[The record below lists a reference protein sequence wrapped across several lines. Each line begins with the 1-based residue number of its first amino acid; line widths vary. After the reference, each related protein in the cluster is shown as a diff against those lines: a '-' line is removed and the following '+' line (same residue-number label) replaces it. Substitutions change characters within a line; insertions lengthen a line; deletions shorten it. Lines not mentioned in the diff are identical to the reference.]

1 MLDSK
6 LNLKINK
13 LYTNTPLFKL
23 CVKIIIPSLLLSLL
37 FGIYVFVDQ
46 MLIVHLVPQDNNNYL
61 QKYFEN
67 VNQLQLFLKVK
78 EYINNQIIIDNLY
91 QPIVEVNNKNFI
103 AYISNQFGIFNL
115 IAVSFGYLIS
125 VGASVMFSQA
135 YAKRDDILKKKVV
148 CSSFFG
154 TIIIGLFLSILM
166 IMIQKLILNFMI
178 PVNQITDI
186 PTDASVTL
194 NEINLYA
201 KIYTEAAIYEINRY
215 VYFINASIICFCLIN
230 LFVFLLRIE
239 GKNNLILLIA
249 ILSNLVNII
258 LDVVFIKLVKMGVI
272 SGGLSLFIG
281 QIINLFLL
289 SIYLIYLSKKNET
302 FFTFKNIF
310 SKNFHFHLIWNYI
323 WLGFAVFLRE
333 LTMAIA
339 NVIYI
344 NVYINTIGQIDQT
357 ALVSLLS
364 ITASPLYN
372 LFFFSM
378 FGAVD
383 GLRPILAFNF
393 EKRRFSN
400 VNKTYYIGIL
410 ISFIYSIIIIFA
422 VFLTVGLNK
431 NVSNFFN
438 AYSEF
443 DRFNLLIS
451 LSSMLLQLPFLSL
464 SVGGIAVFQSSN
476 KKIINIILSLMQ
488 SVIVFYPLLFLFQEI
503 SLKTSSYILFIY
515 CGFIN
520 IVISSIIIFLVTLFF
535 MNFIKNKLPKKIVK
549 L

>member
-6 LNLKINK
+6 LNLKINQ

-61 QKYFEN
+61 QKYFES

-78 EYINNQIIIDNLY
+78 EYINNQMIIDNLY

-166 IMIQKLILNFMI
+166 LMLQKLILNFMI

-186 PTDASVTL
+186 QTDASVTL

-201 KIYTEAAIYEINRY
+201 KIYTDAAIYEINRY

-258 LDVVFIKLVKMGVI
+258 LDVVFIKLVKMGVL

-289 SIYLIYLSKKNET
+289 SIYLIYLVKKNET

-323 WLGFAVFLRE
+323 WLGFAIFLRE

-344 NVYINTIGQIDQT
+344 NVYISTIGQINQT

-383 GLRPILAFNF
+383 GLRPIMAFNF

-476 KKIINIILSLMQ
+476 KKIINIILSLTQ
-488 SVIVFYPLLFLFQEI
+488 SVIVFYPLLFLFREI